1 MFSLAVRK
9 FSTAQAAR
17 AATGDLPAGYTLL
30 KQKQKTFNIDNGL
43 RVHQRGGTMDS
54 VLYNTTLAF
63 MIAGG
68 FFWVKNVITMSFPQK
83 N

>member
-1 MFSLAVRK
+1 MYFFRNDPKITK
-9 FSTAQAAR
+9 FV
-17 AATGDLPAGYTLL
+17 LIGYTLL

-54 VLYNTTLAF
+54 VLYNTTVAF
-63 MIAGG
+63 LLIGG
-68 FFWVKNVITMSFPQK
+68 VLWVKNVFTMSFPQK

>member
-1 MFSLAVRK
+1 MYFSEIVQKSRNL
-9 FSTAQAAR
+9 S
-17 AATGDLPAGYTLL
+17 LIGYTLL